1 MVGALKTRNHE
12 LDEHFWAKTLLIEG
26 KKKKKNDDIDTG
38 EGGSDDEESF
48 PFVEKVGVS
57 VVVEVEVGRII
68 LY

>member
-1 MVGALKTRNHE
+1 MGGALKTRNHE
-12 LDEHFWAKTLLIEG
+12 LDEHFCAKTLMLEG
-26 KKKKKNDDIDTG
+26 KKKKKNDDTDTS
-38 EGGSDDEESF
+38 EGGSGDEESF